1 MPREGDV
8 FRLPWTSMF
17 TRAAGD
23 PLAPPSVHLLT
34 TTSRF
39 FSRSRPRRHL
49 SFSASFF
56 YECPVREADGFQSR
70 ISRLDEAR
78 TMSFHAF
85 SSICVLFRHFV
96 ASFYISRNE
105 FVRSFVFRFV
115 ITRIVILFVSLIIY
129 AACLYKF
136 MSHLCYVI
144 LYMNCMVYIWYM
156 SKSLCFMQ
164 NSCQEFKQLNNS
176 S

>member
-1 MPREGDV
+1 
-8 FRLPWTSMF
+8 MF

-136 MSHLCYVI
+136 MSHLCDLLCDFIYE
-144 LYMNCMVYIWYM
+144 WYM
-156 SKSLCFMQ
+156 YGIWARVYALCKILVK
-164 NSCQEFKQLNNS
+164 NLNN
-176 S
+176 

>member
-1 MPREGDV
+1 MCRAKGTFSACLGPRCSLARRV
-8 FRLPWTSMF
+8 IRSLLRVCTSS
-17 TRAAGD
+17 RP
-23 PLAPPSVHLLT
+23 PLAFSLAPDHAGISLSLPPS
-34 TTSRF
+34 F
-39 FSRSRPRRHL
+39 MNAP
-49 SFSASFF
+49 SARQTVSG
-56 YECPVREADGFQSR
+56 RFQSR

-129 AACLYKF
+129 AACLYKL
-136 MSHLCYVI
+136 MSYLCDLLCDFIYE
-144 LYMNCMVYIWYM
+144 WYM
-156 SKSLCFMQ
+156 YGIWARVYALCKILVK
-164 NSCQEFKQLNNS
+164 NLNN
-176 S
+176 